1 MRISAMSLYP
11 QLLNV
16 NKNLLKEVIVL
27 LVEMPRTAERIGALT
42 IYDTQKV
49 LKLESSRNFKDTP
62 LIKSIPYDVFEE
74 YYHKFAVIV
83 PIKNE
88 SLKLFEGVLSAI
100 PQDVTVIVVSNSYTN
115 GFDRYRMERDI
126 LKSIHKF
133 SQQPMMIIHQKDP
146 GLVEALRT
154 VRYEYI
160 LEGDTV
166 RSGKGEGMIIGI
178 LMTKA
183 LGLDYLGFVDS
194 DNYIPSAV
202 NEYIKDYIAGFYMSD
217 SPYTMVRLL
226 WKYKPKIVESS
237 LYFRRWGRVS
247 VITNRYMNL
256 LVGRITGFETD
267 VIKTGNAGE
276 HAMTTKLAEIMAF
289 ASGFAIEPYE
299 LVYLFEEFGKFMEE
313 TKFKEAVREGIKIY
327 QIETLN
333 PHLHEEKGRAHIIEM
348 IAASLGSIYHSRVAD
363 QELRVRIVGEL
374 DDFGLKQEPPKPRI
388 IPPIVGVDA
397 NRFFDVLQSSAQ
409 TLEILE

>member
-1 MRISAMSLYP
+1 M
-11 QLLNV
+11 
-16 NKNLLKEVIVL
+16 
-27 LVEMPRTAERIGALT
+27 LVEAPRTAERIGALT
-42 IYDTQKV
+42 VYDTQKV

-74 YYHKFAVIV
+74 YYNKLAIIV

-100 PQDVTVIVVSNSYTN
+100 PQDITVIVVSNSYMD
-115 GFDRYRMERDI
+115 GFDRYKMERDI
-126 LKSIHKF
+126 LKSVHKF

-146 GLVEALRT
+146 GLVEALKS
-154 VRYEYI
+154 VRYEHI
-160 LEGDTV
+160 LDKDAV
-166 RSGKGEGMIIGI
+166 RSGKGEGMMIGL

-183 LGLDYLGFVDS
+183 LGLEYLGFVDS

-202 NEYIKDYIAGFYMSD
+202 NEYIKDYVAGFYMSD
-217 SPYTMVRLL
+217 SSYTMVRLL

-247 VITNRYMNL
+247 EITNRYMNL
-256 LVGRITGFETD
+256 LIGRITGFETD

-276 HAMTTKLAEIMAF
+276 HAMSTKLAEIMAF

-299 LVYLFEEFGKFMEE
+299 LVYIFEEFGKFMEE
-313 TKFKEAVREGIKIY
+313 TRFKDAVREGIKIY

-363 QELRVRIVGEL
+363 QDLKVRIVKEM
-374 DDFGLKQEPPKPRI
+374 DEFNVKEEPPKPKI
-388 IPPIVGVDA
+388 IPPIVSVDA
-397 NRFFDVLQSSAQ
+397 KKFFDVLQSNAK
-409 TLEILE
+409 TLEIFE

>member
-1 MRISAMSLYP
+1 
-11 QLLNV
+11 V
-16 NKNLLKEVIVL
+16 VVL
-27 LVEMPRTAERIGALT
+27 LVEAPRTAERIGALT
-42 IYDTQKV
+42 VYDTQKV

-74 YYHKFAVIV
+74 YYNKLAIIV

-100 PQDVTVIVVSNSYTN
+100 PQDITVIVVSNSYMD
-115 GFDRYRMERDI
+115 GFDRYKMERDI
-126 LKSIHKF
+126 LKSVHKF

-146 GLVEALRT
+146 GLVEALKS

-160 LEGDTV
+160 LDKDAV
-166 RSGKGEGMIIGI
+166 RSGKGEGMMIGL

-183 LGLDYLGFVDS
+183 LGLEYLGFVDS

-202 NEYIKDYIAGFYMSD
+202 NEYIKDYVAGFYMSD
-217 SPYTMVRLL
+217 SSYTMVRLL

-247 VITNRYMNL
+247 EITNRYMNL
-256 LVGRITGFETD
+256 LIGRITGFETD

-276 HAMTTKLAEIMAF
+276 HAMSTKLAEIMAF

-299 LVYLFEEFGKFMEE
+299 LVYIFEEFGKFMEE
-313 TKFKEAVREGIKIY
+313 TRFKEAVREGIKIY

-363 QELRVRIVGEL
+363 QDLKVRIVKEM
-374 DDFGLKQEPPKPRI
+374 DEFNVKEEPPKPKI
-388 IPPIVGVDA
+388 IPPIVSVDA
-397 NRFFDVLQSSAQ
+397 KKFFDVLQSNAK
-409 TLEILE
+409 TLEIFE

>member
-1 MRISAMSLYP
+1 M
-11 QLLNV
+11 
-16 NKNLLKEVIVL
+16 
-27 LVEMPRTAERIGALT
+27 LVEAPRTAERIGALT
-42 IYDTQKV
+42 VYDTQKV

-74 YYHKFAVIV
+74 YYSKLAIIV

-100 PQDVTVIVVSNSYTN
+100 PQDITVIVVSNSYMD
-115 GFDRYRMERDI
+115 GFDRYKMERDI
-126 LKSIHKF
+126 LKSVHKF

-146 GLVEALRT
+146 GLVEALKS

-160 LEGDTV
+160 LDKDAV
-166 RSGKGEGMIIGI
+166 RSGKGEGMMIGL

-183 LGLDYLGFVDS
+183 LGLEYLGFVDS

-202 NEYIKDYIAGFYMSD
+202 NEYIKDYVAGFYMSD
-217 SPYTMVRLL
+217 SSYTMVRLL

-247 VITNRYMNL
+247 EITNRYMNL
-256 LVGRITGFETD
+256 LIGRITGFETD

-276 HAMTTKLAEIMAF
+276 HAMSTKLAEIMAF

-299 LVYLFEEFGKFMEE
+299 LVYIFEEFGKFMEE
-313 TKFKEAVREGIKIY
+313 TRFKDAVREGIKIY

-363 QELRVRIVGEL
+363 QDLKVRIVKEM
-374 DDFGLKQEPPKPRI
+374 DEFNVKEEPPKPKI
-388 IPPIVGVDA
+388 IPPIVSVDA
-397 NRFFDVLQSSAQ
+397 KKFFDVLQSNAK
-409 TLEILE
+409 TLEIFE

>member
-1 MRISAMSLYP
+1 M
-11 QLLNV
+11 
-16 NKNLLKEVIVL
+16 
-27 LVEMPRTAERIGALT
+27 LVEAPRTAERIGALT
-42 IYDTQKV
+42 VYDTQKV

-74 YYHKFAVIV
+74 YYSKLAIIV

-100 PQDVTVIVVSNSYTN
+100 PQDITVIVVSNSYMD
-115 GFDRYRMERDI
+115 GFDRYKMERDI
-126 LKSIHKF
+126 LKSVHKF

-146 GLVEALRT
+146 GLVEALKS

-160 LEGDTV
+160 LDKDAV
-166 RSGKGEGMIIGI
+166 RSGKGEGMMIGL

-183 LGLDYLGFVDS
+183 LGLEYLGFVDS

-202 NEYIKDYIAGFYMSD
+202 NEYIKDYVAGFYMSD
-217 SPYTMVRLL
+217 SSYTMVRLL

-247 VITNRYMNL
+247 EITNRYMNL
-256 LVGRITGFETD
+256 LIGRITGFETD

-276 HAMTTKLAEIMAF
+276 HAMSTKLAEIMAF

-299 LVYLFEEFGKFMEE
+299 LVYIFEEFGKFMEE
-313 TKFKEAVREGIKIY
+313 TRFKDAVREGIKIY

-363 QELRVRIVGEL
+363 QDLRVRIVKEM
-374 DDFGLKQEPPKPRI
+374 DEFNVKEEPPKPKI
-388 IPPIVGVDA
+388 IPPIVSVDA
-397 NRFFDVLQSSAQ
+397 KKFFDVLQSNAK
-409 TLEILE
+409 TLEIFE

>member
-1 MRISAMSLYP
+1 M
-11 QLLNV
+11 
-16 NKNLLKEVIVL
+16 
-27 LVEMPRTAERIGALT
+27 LVEAPRTAERIGALT
-42 IYDTQKV
+42 VYDTQKV

-74 YYHKFAVIV
+74 YYSKLAIIV

-100 PQDVTVIVVSNSYTN
+100 PQDITVIVVSNSYMD
-115 GFDRYRMERDI
+115 GFDRYKMERDI
-126 LKSIHKF
+126 LKSVHKF

-146 GLVEALRT
+146 GLVEALKS

-160 LEGDTV
+160 LDKDAV
-166 RSGKGEGMIIGI
+166 RSGKGEGMMIGL

-183 LGLDYLGFVDS
+183 LGLEYLGFVDS

-202 NEYIKDYIAGFYMSD
+202 NEYIKDYVAGFYMSD
-217 SPYTMVRLL
+217 SSYTMVRLL

-247 VITNRYMNL
+247 EITNRYMNL
-256 LVGRITGFETD
+256 LIGRITGFETD

-276 HAMTTKLAEIMAF
+276 HAMSTKLAEIMAF

-299 LVYLFEEFGKFMEE
+299 LVYIFEEFGKFMEE
-313 TKFKEAVREGIKIY
+313 TRFKEAVREGIKIY

-363 QELRVRIVGEL
+363 QDLKVRIVKEM
-374 DDFGLKQEPPKPRI
+374 DEFNVKEEPPKPKI
-388 IPPIVGVDA
+388 IPPIVSVDA
-397 NRFFDVLQSSAQ
+397 KKFFDVLQSNAK
-409 TLEILE
+409 TLEIFE